1 MKWVLLK
8 MDFLGLKTL
17 TVMHDAEEYARWRV
31 PDFKLDSVPLDD
43 RETLDLLN
51 RGDTM
56 GVFQLE
62 SGGMVD
68 TCRRYGIQKIEDIID
83 LLALYRPGAMQFMD
97 EMIEVKKGLRQVV
110 YEHPLLEQVSGET
123 YGVMIYQEQVQAAAK
138 LLAGYTLGGA
148 DLLRRAMGKKD
159 PAKWPRKRPT
169 SWKGAGKPTRLM
181 KRRLRPSLTRLRNS
195 PGTALT
201 NPTPPVTATFPTGRP
216 TSRHTSRW
224 NSSAA

>member
-1 MKWVLLK
+1 ML
-8 MDFLGLKTL
+8 
-17 TVMHDAEEYARWRV
+17 DAEQYARWRV
-31 PDFKLDSVPLDD
+31 PEFKLDSVPLDA

-51 RGDTM
+51 RGATM

-97 EMIEVKKGLRQVV
+97 EMIEVKKGLRQVE
-110 YEHPLLEQVSGET
+110 YEHPLLEKVSGET
-123 YGVMIYQEQVQAAAK
+123 YCVMIYQGQVPAAAK

-159 PAKWPRKRPT
+159 PAKMAKAPAPPAAGRRPT
-169 SWKGAGKPTRLM
+169 
-181 KRRLRPSLTRLRNS
+181 
-195 PGTALT
+195 
-201 NPTPPVTATFPTGRP
+201 NPPEEKTATAIFD
-216 TSRHTSRW
+216 
-224 NSSAA
+224 

>member
-1 MKWVLLK
+1 MWRNTPA
-8 MDFLGLKTL
+8 G
-17 TVMHDAEEYARWRV
+17 RV

-123 YGVMIYQEQVQAAAK
+123 YGVMIYQEQVQAAAQA
-138 LLAGYTLGGA
+138 AGGLHA
-148 DLLRRAMGKKD
+148 RR
-159 PAKWPRKRPT
+159 
-169 SWKGAGKPTRLM
+169 
-181 KRRLRPSLTRLRNS
+181 
-195 PGTALT
+195 
-201 NPTPPVTATFPTGRP
+201 GRP
-216 TSRHTSRW
+216 AEARHGQEGPCKNGQGKGPLRGRVLE
-224 NSSAA
+224 NQPD